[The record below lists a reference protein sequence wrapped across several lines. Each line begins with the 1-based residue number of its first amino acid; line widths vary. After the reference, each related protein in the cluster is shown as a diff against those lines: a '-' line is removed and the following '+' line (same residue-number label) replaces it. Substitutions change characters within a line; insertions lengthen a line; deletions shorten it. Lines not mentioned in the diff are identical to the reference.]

1 MNILKLRKRVTLILA
16 SFMTLLLMALPLG
29 VSAQW
34 TSINPGAGGQVQ
46 DVVADPNINQRLILA
61 SDMEGIYESLDNGG
75 SWHAKGELHQNRVYA
90 VAIPEQSGNQK
101 MYVGTLFGLEVSN
114 DGGDSFTLVEDTKKK
129 SIGAI
134 AIHPTNKNIVLAAVG
149 WKDDYDDAG
158 GGNRFYS
165 LFGMSKG
172 GKVIVF
178 KSIDG
183 GASWSQKSTANSFGD
198 RNVFAMTFNPA
209 NGNEVFL
216 ASDAGV
222 FRSSNAGDSWNQVSA
237 PAGTNGQAKGL
248 DVSPDGKVVY
258 AVYQTN
264 AAANSG
270 LDQGENLETAIFA
283 SRTSS
288 IAWQSVTGS
297 LPNYSFWQPEVDP
310 RSTGS
315 AHKMIVSMDQE
326 RKGVYEASINWNSSY
341 SSASPSSVSWNQVW
355 TESDVLDGWDVGKP
369 NARFAHYT
377 PNSAGW
383 ARAIWST
390 QNQTIYRGDWNGS
403 SYNWVNRY
411 SYTTNQYFADY
422 YGIPIATYGS
432 RGTESTYTWD
442 IDAHGNYVI
451 QGMGDNGP
459 VESWDGG
466 ATWSN
471 VWMRQNGF
479 LSDVQAVEI
488 ADAWGKKVVLAQM
501 AAGFGGHAGTG
512 NLYIKHLDQFSP
524 ADEWEFYAGGSEWRG
539 GVPNGLISDIAESP
553 AKPGKVFIFSRGY
566 GLYMQSDVG
575 WGYNEHEQGN
585 QPWFNKIS
593 NGVADQIASVKKIAP
608 HPTNENIVY
617 LSSVSGDTGVFKG
630 EFANDSWSWSKIY
643 NGGGWDAEVYA
654 WENNG
659 QVILFYSGKSYQD
672 GDGDHFVGA
681 ISLDEGATWKT
692 VLKSA
697 DTRALTSHSWYNTVT
712 GGSNSYSFK
721 FSNKGGLTGYDNK
734 VVMAHYDHTLQ
745 KTYAVMEGTI
755 TGTSTQ
761 NASVS
766 WADITGDLHFG
777 GLTTAR
783 VVESGGDRF
792 LYVSTAGAG
801 AWRKQLGGS
810 SEVIPTGVTISGC
823 PSADLSVDQTVSL
836 SADVSPSNA
845 TNKSV
850 AWSSSNPAVA
860 TVNSSGLVSAEAAGS
875 ATITVTT
882 VSGNRSA
889 TCPVSVAADSS
900 DTLVTV
906 RARMALGSNDTLQ
919 LRVDDVTVHSWTIS
933 GSSYADYSVAKPVDG
948 NVKLYFPDNGTDIEV
963 DYLRIDG
970 TTYQAEDQA
979 INTSAWMNGSCGGGG
994 YAQIM
999 HCPGYIDFG
1008 SISAGGAGPGD
1019 IPVTGVAVNNC
1030 SNPALS
1036 VGETFD
1042 FNATVSPADA
1052 TDSSVTWSSSNTG
1065 VASVDGAGVVTALSA
1080 GSASITVTTNDGGFA
1095 SGCSVSVTSG
1105 GWQPTAYRYL
1115 MLYGYGTVQLD
1126 VTMQQIHWMVGGQ
1139 SYPDPKLTWSTKSQ
1153 VTSSTNG
1160 SNDYAAFDNTNV
1172 GWNIGNNFPAW
1183 IKIDLGAGNEIA
1195 PDAIKLK
1202 PNADNRGFSSFEVFG
1217 SNNNSDWT
1225 SIYYKSGLTSS
1236 DYSGLTT
1243 FSFSN

>member
-1 MNILKLRKRVTLILA
+1 MTLLLA
-16 SFMTLLLMALPLG
+16 AFMTLLITTVPLG
-29 VSAQW
+29 AQAQW

-61 SDMEGIYESLDNGG
+61 SDMEGIYESLDNGN

-90 VAIPEQSGNQK
+90 VGIPEQSGNQK

-114 DGGDSFTLVEDTKKK
+114 DGGSTFNLIENTKKK

-172 GKVIVF
+172 GKITVF
-178 KSIDG
+178 KSTDG
-183 GASWSQKSTANSFGD
+183 GASWSEKTTANSYGD

-209 NGNEVFL
+209 NGNEVYL

-222 FRSSNAGDSWNQVSA
+222 FKSANTGESWSQLSA
-237 PAGTNGQAKGL
+237 PGGTNGQAKGL
-248 DVSPDGKVVY
+248 DISPDGKVVY

-264 AAANSG
+264 ASVNSG
-270 LDQGENLETAIFA
+270 LEQGENLETAIFA

-288 IAWQSVTGS
+288 IAWQNVTGS

-315 AHKMIVSMDQE
+315 SHKMIISMDQE
-326 RKGVYEASINWNSSY
+326 RKGVYEATINWNSSY
-341 SSASPSSVSWNQVW
+341 NSASPQSVSWSQVW
-355 TESDVLDGWDVGKP
+355 TENDVVDGWDVGKP

-390 QNQTIYRGDWNGS
+390 QNQTVYRGDWNGS

-422 YGIPIATYGS
+422 YGIPVATYGS

-442 IDAHGNYVI
+442 IDAHANYVI

-488 ADAWGKKVVLAQM
+488 ADAWGQKVVLAQM

-512 NLYIKHLDQFSP
+512 NIYIKHLDQYSP
-524 ADEWEFYAGGSEWRG
+524 DDEWEFYAGGDAWRG
-539 GVPNGLISDIAESP
+539 GLPNGLVSDIAESP
-553 AKPGKVFIFSRGY
+553 VSPGKLFVFSRGY
-566 GLYMQSDVG
+566 GLYMQQDVG
-575 WGYNEHEQGN
+575 WGYDEHKKGN
-585 QPWFNKIS
+585 QPWFSKIS
-593 NGVADQIASVKKIAP
+593 NGVADQISSVKKIAP

-617 LSSVSGDTGVFKG
+617 LSAVSGDSGVFKG
-630 EFANDSWSWSKIY
+630 VFANDAWTWTKIY

-654 WENNG
+654 WDNNG
-659 QVILFYSGKSYQD
+659 QAILFYSGVSYEN
-672 GDGDHFVGA
+672 GDGSNFVGA

-697 DTRALTSHSWYNTVT
+697 DTRALVSHGWYNTVT
-712 GGSNSYSFK
+712 SGPNAYSFR
-721 FSNKGGLTGYDNK
+721 FQNKGGLTGYDNK
-734 VVMAHYDHTLQ
+734 VIMAHYDHTLQ
-745 KTYAVMEGTI
+745 KTYAVLEGTI
-755 TGTSTQ
+755 SGSTTQ
-761 NASVS
+761 NANVS

-783 VVESGGDRF
+783 VVENGGDKF

-801 AWRKQLGGS
+801 AWRKPLSSQ
-810 SEVIPTGVTISGC
+810 SEVVPTSVAINGC
-823 PSADLSVDQTVSL
+823 PSASLEVGQTVSL
-836 SADVSPSNA
+836 SASVSPSNA
-845 TNKSV
+845 TNKAV
-850 AWSSSNPAVA
+850 TWSSDNSAAVSVGSN
-860 TVNSSGLVSAEAAGS
+860 GLVSADAAGS

-889 TCPVSVAADSS
+889 TCSVDVAAESEGA
-900 DTLVTV
+900 LVTV
-906 RARMALGSNDTLQ
+906 RARMAQGSSDTLQ
-919 LRVDDVTVHSWTIS
+919 LRVNDATVHTWNIS
-933 GSSYADYSVAKPVDG
+933 GSSYADYSVSVPVDG

-963 DYLRIDG
+963 DFLRVDG
-970 TTYQAEDQA
+970 TTYQAEDRA

-994 YAQIM
+994 YTQIM
-999 HCPGYIDFG
+999 HCPGHIDFG
-1008 SISAGGAGPGD
+1008 TISSGGSGPGNV
-1019 IPVTGVAVNNC
+1019 PVSGVVVNNC
-1030 SNPALS
+1030 ASPTLS
-1036 VGETFD
+1036 VGGTVDLNE
-1042 FNATVSPADA
+1042 TVSPADA
-1052 TDSSVTWSSSNTG
+1052 TDKSVSWASGNAS
-1065 VASVDGAGVVTALSA
+1065 VATVDGAGVVSAVSA
-1080 GSASITVTTNDGGFA
+1080 GSANITVTTNDGGFA
-1095 SGCSVSVTSG
+1095 SGCTVTVTG
-1105 GWQPTAYRYL
+1105 GGGQPSAYRYL

-1126 VTMQQIHWMVGGQ
+1126 VTIQQIHWMVGGQ
-1139 SYPDPKLTWSTKSQ
+1139 SYPDPKLTWNTRSQ
-1153 VTSSTNG
+1153 VTSSTNKTD
-1160 SNDYAAFDNTNV
+1160 DYAAFDNSNV
-1172 GWNIGNNFPAW
+1172 GWAVGSSFPAW

-1195 PDAIKLK
+1195 PDAVKIK

-1217 SNNNSDWT
+1217 SNDNSNWT
-1225 SIYYKSGLTSS
+1225 SLYVKSGLTPS